1 MNLKNLYVL
10 QSLLIVLLCV
20 NRVMNVVKLDFQVE
34 LLFFVVFVLTI
45 ISKSVQNQE
54 TFVFIPQN
62 MVSSYFD
69 TDYSKGLLCPDDH
82 NNIGWNN
89 LMYDNETN
97 TFVPAVKRSG
107 CDRENDFEHI
117 GASTDAKSC
126 YKSNVVNESLY
137 DEFDVNYPN
146 SSHTSKYLGL
156 GEAERKNAPSVNCT
170 GEGPRSMFM
179 LSHNKYSPKCCG
191 DSPYSTSGGCVC
203 LTKEQK
209 QCLSHRK

>member
-69 TDYSKGLLCPDDH
+69 TDYSRAK
-82 NNIGWNN
+82 
-89 LMYDNETN
+89 
-97 TFVPAVKRSG
+97 
-107 CDRENDFEHI
+107 FEVTAQI
-117 GASTDAKSC
+117 KF
-126 YKSNVVNESLY
+126 N
-137 DEFDVNYPN
+137 
-146 SSHTSKYLGL
+146 
-156 GEAERKNAPSVNCT
+156 
-170 GEGPRSMFM
+170 
-179 LSHNKYSPKCCG
+179 
-191 DSPYSTSGGCVC
+191 
-203 LTKEQK
+203 
-209 QCLSHRK
+209 